1 MWEGSQVAF
10 STGAFGRT
18 IARSD
23 AWAVRCSRTSRGFL
37 LVDVVESTT
46 WKWSKSF
53 HLKET

>member
-10 STGAFGRT
+10 STGAFARM

-23 AWAVRCSRTSRGFL
+23 AWAVRCSRMSRGFL

-46 WKWSKSF
+46 WK
-53 HLKET
+53 